1 MSKIAILGAG
11 SWGTALAISLAK
23 NQHPNIMWCRNELQA
38 QEMQNER
45 TNRKY
50 LKDVTLPD
58 GIEITNDL
66 AKALKDAEY
75 VVLAVVSQSIRE
87 TMEKIKDIL
96 PKDAI
101 LVNVAKGLEMGT
113 NLRMSQVVGEIVDNP
128 FVALY
133 GPSHAEEVSK
143 EMPTVIVAASTNE
156 EAAKKV
162 QDIFF
167 APALRVYTNT
177 DLVGVELGGAL
188 KNIIALANGIAAGL
202 GYGDNCR
209 AALLTRGLAE
219 IARLGVM
226 LGGKTNT
233 FLGLTGIGDLVVT
246 CNSEHSR
253 NRRAGF
259 ALGQG
264 KKLDVVLEE
273 MGMVVEG
280 VYTTKAAVEL
290 ARSLNVSMP
299 ISEQIY
305 DILFNDADVN
315 QSLRLL
321 MGRDKKSEEEDFWQK

>member
-1 MSKIAILGAG
+1 MEKIAILGAG
-11 SWGTALAISLAK
+11 SWGTALAISLA
-23 NQHPNIMWCRNELQA
+23 NNHHPNVIWCRNKAQA
-38 QEMQNER
+38 EEMQNHR
-45 TNRKY
+45 TNQKY
-50 LKDVTLPD
+50 LKDVTLPET
-58 GIEITNDL
+58 ITVTNDL
-66 AKALKDAEY
+66 QDAIKDAKY
-75 VVLAVVSQSIRE
+75 IVLAVVSQSIRE
-87 TMEKIKDIL
+87 ITEKIKNDISS
-96 PKDAI
+96 DAI
-101 LVNVAKGLEMGT
+101 LINVAKGLELET
-113 NLRMSQVVGEIVDNP
+113 NLRMSQVVGEIVSNP

-143 EMPTVIVAASTNE
+143 GMPTLIVSASDN
-156 EAAKKV
+156 EAAAKQV

-167 APALRVYTNT
+167 SPSLRVYTNQ
-177 DLVGVELGGAL
+177 DLIGVELGGAL

-219 IARLGVM
+219 ISRLGVE
-226 LGGKTNT
+226 LGGKPHT

-290 ARSLNVSMP
+290 ARTLGVQMP

-305 DILFNDADVN
+305 DVLFNDADVN
-315 QSLRLL
+315 QAVGML
-321 MGRDKKSEEEDFWQK
+321 MSRDKKGEEEYFWQ